1 MLMLDIGD
9 AFRLSDKQVIL
20 MQGEMSTITAVWLTL
35 CVVEHTEAISVM
47 MAKELAFNDRMML
60 LN

>member
-20 MQGEMSTITAVWLTL
+20 IQGEMSTITAVWLTL

>member
-1 MLMLDIGD
+1 
-9 AFRLSDKQVIL
+9 
-20 MQGEMSTITAVWLTL
+20 MSTITAVWLTL

>member
-1 MLMLDIGD
+1 MLDIGD
-9 AFRLSDKQVIL
+9 AFRLSDKHVIL

>member
-20 MQGEMSTITAVWLTL
+20 MQGEMSTITAMWLTL

-47 MAKELAFNDRMML
+47 MAKELAFYDRMML

>member
-1 MLMLDIGD
+1 MLDIGD
-9 AFRLSDKQVIL
+9 AFRLSDEQVIL
-20 MQGEMSTITAVWLTL
+20 IQGEMSTITAVWLTL

>member
-1 MLMLDIGD
+1 MLDIGD

>member
-1 MLMLDIGD
+1 MLDIGD
-9 AFRLSDKQVIL
+9 AFRLSDKHVIL
-20 MQGEMSTITAVWLTL
+20 MHGEMSTITAVWLTL

>member
-1 MLMLDIGD
+1 MLGIGD

-20 MQGEMSTITAVWLTL
+20 IQGEMSTITAVWLTL